1 MSTITLNSKSYV
13 GAGILNLISIWWE
26 RSLGIATLFSQLTN
40 RVVFQPTLTLVA
52 WKLTVP
58 IVPADP
64 DCCVPTVLKD
74 TIVDVNI
81 RFDKAAPQ
89 AHRDDVLQRVQD
101 LIASVPFETSVS
113 SLQQQ
118 T

>member
-1 MSTITLNSKSYV
+1 MSTITLNTKSYV
-13 GAGILNLISIWWE
+13 GSGIQNLISLWWE
-26 RSLGIATLFSQLTN
+26 RSLGVAGLFSQLTN

-58 IVPADP
+58 IQPADP
-64 DCCVPTVLKD
+64 DCCVPTVLKP

-89 AHRDDVLQRVQD
+89 AHRDDILQRVQD
-101 LIASVPFETSVS
+101 LIASTQFESSVS
-113 SLQQQ
+113 SLEQQ